1 MFELLYINCKS
12 KKSVRGVHVWNCTS
26 NELSLLIVTFMLF
39 YCYADNCILPGM
51 YSIPNNCD
59 NSLGSLTTP
68 MSGDRQE
75 MITAKSPHVQ
85 GSVHEECAWFTIEE
99 AQIKSPVFEQIYHT
113 EQFTQLLTS
122 ILTTVPTENR

>member
-1 MFELLYINCKS
+1 
-12 KKSVRGVHVWNCTS
+12 
-26 NELSLLIVTFMLF
+26 MLF

-51 YSIPNNCD
+51 SSIPNNCD